1 MKLTERSNS
10 VTALLSQPA
19 GWLALALIF
28 LFADYLTGEAIAFP
42 IAFVLPVFLAAWNM
56 RKRWAVGLAV
66 GLPLLRLAMV
76 LVWEETFRPPLP
88 AVLNMLIRGAVLL
101 VLAVITWRY
110 REIAEEVKALKS
122 LLPIC
127 MHCRRIRDEHQQWQP
142 LESYLSSHSE
152 TKLSYCLCAEC
163 AQKYYPESFATDS
176 DAAPSGTHSPGDA
189 GAVS

>member
-1 MKLTERSNS
+1 MKLTGPNKD
-10 VTALLSQPA
+10 APGLSSRPA

-56 RKRWAVGLAV
+56 RKRWAMGLAV

-88 AVLNMLIRGAVLL
+88 AVLNMLIRATVLS

-110 REIAEEVKALKS
+110 REIMEEVKALQG
-122 LLPIC
+122 LLAIC
-127 MHCRRIRDEHQQWQP
+127 MHCRRIRNEKQHWQP
-142 LESYLSSHSE
+142 LESYLASHTG
-152 TKLSYCLCAEC
+152 TKLSYGLCEEC
-163 AQKYYPESFATDS
+163 AREFYPESFPAES
-176 DAAPSGTHSPGDA
+176 DAAPSNADSRGGA
-189 GAVS
+189 AVS